1 MREDRL
7 RERVKDEVAILV
19 SHADAVEVTV
29 DGGLVRVSGYVLATE
44 LDGLLSR
51 LPHLPGVHKVHNALT
66 MVHDP
71 GRFDELSQRAPED
84 ELRGQAYSG
93 A

>member
-1 MREDRL
+1 M
-7 RERVKDEVAILV
+7 AILV

-51 LPHLPGVHKVHNALT
+51 LTRLPGVHKVHNALSVVT
-66 MVHDP
+66 DP
-71 GRFDELSQRAPED
+71 GRFDELSQGAPDD
-84 ELRGQAYSG
+84 ELSGQAYSG